1 VFIDV
6 LLWAVTNRLLLRRAH
21 PTRMRILSER
31 SESKGFPLSSLE
43 STLARNTPVTH
54 PESTLTK
61 SLDLKPRRINTYE
74 KRPVSGCA
82 DPAKVRC
89 LDSGGVHR
97 TPATGDRH
105 PARPERSRGERAERA
120 EGSPLPC
127 CAPFVPERSNL
138 PTFKR
143 SNSLRSLP

>member
-1 VFIDV
+1 M
-6 LLWAVTNRLLLRRAH
+6 LSWAVIGRTEPATSHSPLLAVQ
-21 PTRMRILSER
+21 PATFQR
-31 SESKGFPLSSLE
+31 SDVQCLALSSLE
-43 STLARNTPVTH
+43 STLTKNTPVTH

-74 KRPVSGCA
+74 KRPVWGCA
-82 DPAKVRC
+82 DPA
-89 LDSGGVHR
+89 
-97 TPATGDRH
+97 TDRH
-105 PARPERSRGERAERA
+105 PACPACPEWFSRGERSRGERAERA
-120 EGSPLPC
+120 EGSPLSC